1 MSARG
6 HSEEGAMNAPMKS
19 VFDLQMGALQTMT
32 VAMTQMAEFWVRM
45 FQTQMQALGM
55 AQPDR
60 RTHDE
65 IAHGAT
71 LTDHYGRREHDIDPE
86 RDV

>member
-1 MSARG
+1 MSA
-6 HSEEGAMNAPMKS
+6 PVKS
-19 VFDLQMGALQTMT
+19 IFELQVVALQTMT
-32 VAMTQMAEFWVRM
+32 VATMQMADFWVRM
-45 FQTQMQALGM
+45 FATQMQALGI

-65 IAHGAT
+65 IARGAS

>member
-1 MSARG
+1 MSTPG
-6 HSEEGAMNAPMKS
+6 KS
-19 VFDLQMGALQTMT
+19 IFELQAVAAQTMM
-32 VAMTQMAEFWVRM
+32 VAMTQMADFWVRM
-45 FQTQMQALGM
+45 FATQMQALGM

-60 RTHDE
+60 RTHNE
-65 IAHGAT
+65 IAHGAS

>member
-1 MSARG
+1 
-6 HSEEGAMNAPMKS
+6 MNAPMKS
-19 VFDLQMGALQTMT
+19 DFELQRVAFQTMT
-32 VAMTQMAEFWVRM
+32 TAMTQMAEFWIRM
-45 FQTQMQALGM
+45 FETQMRAPGM

-65 IAHGAT
+65 IAHGAS

-86 RDV
+86 HDV